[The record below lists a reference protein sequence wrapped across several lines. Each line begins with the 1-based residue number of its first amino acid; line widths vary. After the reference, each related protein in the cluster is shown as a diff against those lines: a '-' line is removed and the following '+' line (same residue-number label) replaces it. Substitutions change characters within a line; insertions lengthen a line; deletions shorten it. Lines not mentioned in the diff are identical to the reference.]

1 MSSFLNKYGFVA
13 VAFFIAG
20 CGGGSSSDDTTPSL
34 PPPPAPTPD
43 PIVSFAVAD
52 APADSVTSVNVTIA
66 SILLK
71 SASDDD
77 DDDSG
82 LSIPLTDSNGN
93 AATMTINLMDYQD
106 GESKLIIE
114 NASIPVGEYKS
125 LVLNTEGCAQNPNG
139 SAEFCWV
146 DDIEGRKPLKTPSN
160 KLRLG
165 AVTITADS
173 EQAFV
178 IEFNLRSSL
187 VSTGNG
193 RSYNLKPHGV
203 NIVANGDVGKLMG
216 MVDANLLTAGNGCET
231 VFEPETDHGKIVYLY
246 EGDLASSFMA
256 DEFDPDVAQNTIPEG
271 MVKPYRSDALVQDSE
286 TAEYRYG
293 FAHLP
298 AGMYTVAFSCSAV
311 GDDSEEFDSVVIP
324 NPELQRHVVTIVASE
339 DLVQDFTEN

>member
-1 MSSFLNKYGFVA
+1 MCSFFKPLFFV
-13 VAFFIAG
+13 VIVFFIVS
-20 CGGGSSSDDTTPSL
+20 CGGGSSSDSTAPSL
-34 PPPPAPTPD
+34 PPPPVPTPD

-66 SILLK
+66 SVLLK

-77 DDDSG
+77 NDNSG
-82 LSIPLTDSNGN
+82 LSIPLTDSNGD

-165 AVTITADS
+165 AVTISDDS

-203 NIVANGDVGKLMG
+203 NIVASGDVGKLMG
-216 MVDANLLTAGNGCET
+216 MVDVNLLAAGDGCEA
-231 VFEPETDHGKIVYLY
+231 VFEPESDHGKIVYLY
-246 EGDLASSFMA
+246 EGD
-256 DEFDPDVAQNTIPEG
+256 VHHQ
-271 MVKPYRSDALVQDSE
+271 
-286 TAEYRYG
+286 
-293 FAHLP
+293 
-298 AGMYTVAFSCSAV
+298 
-311 GDDSEEFDSVVIP
+311 
-324 NPELQRHVVTIVASE
+324 
-339 DLVQDFTEN
+339 

>member
-1 MSSFLNKYGFVA
+1 MSFFFKSFFFFLSSFFLA
-13 VAFFIAG
+13 S
-20 CGGGSSSDDTTPSL
+20 CGGGSSSDNIMPV

-43 PIVSFAVAD
+43 PVVSFAVAD

-77 DDDSG
+77 NDNSG
-82 LSIPLTDSNGN
+82 LSIPLTDSNGE
-93 AATMTINLMDYQD
+93 AAITTINLMDYQD

-125 LVLNTEGCAQNPNG
+125 LVLNTEGCAQNSNG
-139 SAEFCWV
+139 STEFCWV
-146 DDIEGRKPLKTPSN
+146 DDVEGRKPLKTPSN

-165 AVTITADS
+165 AVSITADS

-187 VSTGNG
+187 ASTGNG
-193 RSYNLKPHGV
+193 NSYNLKPHGV
-203 NIVANGDVGKLMG
+203 NIVASGDVGKLMG
-216 MVDANLLTAGNGCET
+216 MVDVNLLTAGDGCEA
-231 VFEPETDHGKIVYLY
+231 VFEPESDHGKIVYLY
-246 EGDLASSFMA
+246 EGDVASSVMA
-256 DEFDPDVAQNTIPEG
+256 DEFDPEIAQNTIPEG

-286 TAEYRYG
+286 TAEYKYG

-324 NPELQRHVVTIVASE
+324 NPELQRHVVTIVANE